1 MRRTLLILF
10 MAVLHS
16 LPAAA
21 QSDTAAPKEA
31 VTIEIDSDLLRRA
44 RERNL
49 DLGAMMETSLAK
61 ELGVAADAAPDTH
74 RALLAAAFDNVE
86 AMMFAP
92 LEIDRNTP
100 TAEVRRVCQS
110 VNTRLEKLVAHAK
123 AREAMALPESL
134 EEAQELDQ
142 YLAKRLQAMQARM
155 AKDGAKAQAS
165 GKIMEAK
172 CPDLN
177 RNERLAQQA
186 MKTAL
191 GGYGPVGWCRA
202 MMRKPQA
209 QWTMDDGGKFAKFC
223 QGVKPN

>member
-1 MRRTLLILF
+1 MLI
-10 MAVLHS
+10 AVLPS

-21 QSDTAAPKEA
+21 QSDPAAPKEA

-49 DLGAMMETSLAK
+49 DLGVLMETSLEA
-61 ELGVAADAAPDTH
+61 ELGGVAGAVPETH

-92 LEIDRNTP
+92 LKVDPNTP
-100 TAEVRRVCQS
+100 TVEVRRVCQS
-110 VNTRLEKLVAHAK
+110 VNERLERLVAHAK
-123 AREAMALPESL
+123 AREAMALPETL

-142 YLAKRLQAMQARM
+142 YLASRVQAMQARM
-155 AKDGAKAQAS
+155 AKVGAKAQAS

-177 RNERLAQQA
+177 RDERMAQQA
-186 MKTAL
+186 MRTAL
-191 GGYGPVGWCRA
+191 AGYGPVGWCRA

-209 QWTMDDGGKFAKFC
+209 QWTMDDGGKFAKYC